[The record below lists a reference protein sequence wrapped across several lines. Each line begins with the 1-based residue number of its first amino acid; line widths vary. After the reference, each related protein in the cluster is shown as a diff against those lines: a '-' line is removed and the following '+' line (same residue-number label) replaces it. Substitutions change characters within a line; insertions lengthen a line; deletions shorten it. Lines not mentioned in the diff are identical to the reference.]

1 MEMMKKVGIFLAFA
15 LFGASL
21 QAQEISYALPAT
33 SVTVKVDV
41 RQESFFAGPYAA
53 YAKRM
58 LNISVQDKDQLSSVV
73 TAVELIPHVEADTEA
88 WYTCEAES
96 AALLSLSAQGLISL
110 GGQGARAP
118 WRFRPGLSGDFS
130 GKGLTAPQREETRI
144 EYRNVQTDTAIVTV
158 PVEHK
163 VLVDKTLEEKAQE
176 AARMILSVREERLNI
191 ATGNTDAN
199 YSGEALQAALKE
211 LDRTEQE
218 YMALFRGYSVVR
230 YLTASYEV
238 LPTAGE
244 SEHRYLVFRLT
255 DEGPVS
261 GGVKGVPY
269 YLELHPEGKLPEE
282 NQDRR
287 KGKGAVRYRIPRVCR
302 TVLTENATPLL
313 QTRIPFYQLGREST
327 LYLTK

>member
-1 MEMMKKVGIFLAFA
+1 MKRTGTLFLLFLLLGTA
-15 LFGASL
+15 LR
-21 QAQEISYALPAT
+21 AQEISYALPAT
-33 SVTVKVDV
+33 SVTVKVEV

-58 LNISVQDKDQLSSVV
+58 LNISVQDKDQVSAVL
-73 TAVELIPHVEADTEA
+73 TGVELIPHVEADTQA
-88 WYTCEAES
+88 WHTCEGES

-110 GGQGARAP
+110 GNQAP
-118 WRFRPGLSGDFS
+118 RTDWRFLPGLSGDFT
-130 GKGLTAPQREETRI
+130 GNGLTSPQREETRI
-144 EYRNVQTDTAIVTV
+144 EYRNVQTDTAIVRV

-163 VLVDKTLEEKAQE
+163 VLVDKTLEEKAQ
-176 AARMILSVREERLNI
+176 AAAKMILSVREERLNI

-230 YLTASYEV
+230 YLTATYEV
-238 LPTAGE
+238 VPASTVN
-244 SEHRYLVFRLT
+244 EHRYLVFRLT
-255 DEGPVS
+255 DEGPVGS
-261 GGVKGVPY
+261 GVKGVPY
-269 YLELHPEGKLPEE
+269 YLELHPEGTLPEE

-287 KGKGAVRYRIPRVCR
+287 KGRGAVRYRIPQVCR
-302 TVLTENATPLL
+302 TVLTENTTPIL

>member
-1 MEMMKKVGIFLAFA
+1 MEMMKRIGTIVAIA

-21 QAQEISYALPAT
+21 HAQEISYSLPAT
-33 SVTVKVDV
+33 SVTVKVEV

-73 TAVELIPHVEADTEA
+73 TAVELIPHVEADAEA

-96 AALLSLSAQGLISL
+96 TALLSLSAQGLISI
-110 GGQGARAP
+110 GGQGASAP
-118 WRFRPGLSGDFS
+118 WRFLPGLSGDFS

-218 YMALFRGYSVVR
+218 YIALFRGYSVVR

-238 LPTAGE
+238 LPNAGE

-287 KGKGAVRYRIPRVCR
+287 KGKGSVRYRIPRVCR
-302 TVLTENATPLL
+302 TVLTENTTPLL